1 MNGAELMSENKIDF
15 VMIWVDG
22 NDPEWQKEKNS
33 YDPTFDGVDN
43 TVVRYRDWDN
53 LQYWF
58 RGVEK
63 YAPWVNRIHFVTWGH
78 LPKWL
83 DTGNPKLNIV
93 NHRDFIPEKYL
104 PTFNS
109 NAIELNIHRIRG
121 LSEQFVYFN
130 DDMFITSPT
139 TPEDFFRDGR
149 PLDTYSL
156 DCIYFAKN
164 SAGFF
169 NGNNMEIINSNF
181 DKKECFKR
189 DRAKWFSLKNGV
201 KRVIKTAALDM
212 WPWFPGIYYDHLCSN
227 FLKITFE
234 EAWERDGE
242 TLDMTCREKFRTK
255 GNCNQWV
262 MKFWQLA
269 KGIPVPR
276 SVKEGHCFHIREKL
290 SENDIR
296 DISQG
301 RYKRICINDTV
312 ETKDFEQEKLRV
324 QQAFEKLLPE
334 KSSFER

>member
-1 MNGAELMSENKIDF
+1 
-15 VMIWVDG
+15 
-22 NDPEWQKEKNS
+22 
-33 YDPTFDGVDN
+33 
-43 TVVRYRDWDN
+43 
-53 LQYWF
+53 
-58 RGVEK
+58 
-63 YAPWVNRIHFVTWGH
+63 
-78 LPKWL
+78 
-83 DTGNPKLNIV
+83 
-93 NHRDFIPEKYL
+93 
-104 PTFNS
+104 
-109 NAIELNIHRIRG
+109 
-121 LSEQFVYFN
+121 
-130 DDMFITSPT
+130 
-139 TPEDFFRDGR
+139 
-149 PLDTYSL
+149 
-156 DCIYFAKN
+156 
-164 SAGFF
+164 
-169 NGNNMEIINSNF
+169 
-181 DKKECFKR
+181 
-189 DRAKWFSLKNGV
+189 
-201 KRVIKTAALDM
+201 M

-227 FLKITFE
+227 FLKSTFE